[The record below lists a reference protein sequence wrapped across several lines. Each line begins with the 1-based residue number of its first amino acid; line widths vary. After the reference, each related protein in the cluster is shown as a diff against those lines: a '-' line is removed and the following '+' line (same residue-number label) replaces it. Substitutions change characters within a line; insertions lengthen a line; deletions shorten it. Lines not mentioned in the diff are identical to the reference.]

1 MSTDA
6 TAPTSATANG
16 NHPESFATADKGKGK
31 VKLVQEDVMDE
42 DEDDDE
48 EDEEEEEEEDDME
61 EEDDLSELDPS
72 LIINTS
78 GRRTRGVRV
87 DYSSAEALA
96 KAGLKPE
103 DAQEDDENEES
114 FVARD
119 DDMQD

>member
-1 MSTDA
+1 MSTDVTTPA
-6 TAPTSATANG
+6 SATANG
-16 NHPESFATADKGKGK
+16 EHEPIASPANKGKGK
-31 VKLVQEDVMDE
+31 LVQEEVMDE

-48 EDEEEEEEEDDME
+48 EEEEEEEEDDDME

-72 LIINTS
+72 AIINTG

-103 DAQEDDENEES
+103 DAAEDDENEES
-114 FVARD
+114 FIAKDDEMRD
-119 DDMQD
+119 

>member
-6 TAPTSATANG
+6 TTPASATANG
-16 NHPESFATADKGKGK
+16 NQLEPVSSPSGKGKG
-31 VKLVQEDVMDE
+31 KLVQEDVMDD

-48 EDEEEEEEEDDME
+48 EEEDEEEDEEME

-72 LIINTS
+72 AIINTG

-96 KAGLKPE
+96 KAGLKAE
-103 DAQEDDENEES
+103 DAGEDDENEES
-114 FVARD
+114 FVAKD
-119 DDMQD
+119 DEMQD